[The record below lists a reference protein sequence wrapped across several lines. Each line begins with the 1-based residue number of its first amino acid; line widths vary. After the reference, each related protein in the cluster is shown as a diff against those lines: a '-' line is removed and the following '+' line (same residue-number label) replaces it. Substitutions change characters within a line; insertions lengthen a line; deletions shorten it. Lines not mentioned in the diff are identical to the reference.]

1 MKKWNVVLAS
11 AVLAGSLVNPVFAQ
25 DAQDSNTAT
34 ATVKG
39 EAGEESVTV
48 AVVGKAITVVSD
60 NEADTVVSD
69 DEAEASSEQETEST
83 SKVTGSIV
91 IIGPDGQ
98 KTEYKIG
105 KEMPEGLRLLLS
117 PEYNGAAGG
126 QISIFGTGSIE
137 VQNDGSPEENKKSR
151 SISIISSDDAE
162 EAPQERLMI
171 GVHCEEGSELLRGHL
186 KLNGAGLVVLET
198 VSDAPAAAAGL
209 QKNDIILK
217 VGETEM
223 KAVTDLLDV
232 VTKSEGK
239 DLAISIMRNGDP
251 MSLTVTPKMMEV
263 PEQVVF
269 SIAGED
275 LDYVPDT
282 AGLEAI
288 IEKEN
293 LPAHV
298 QELMKNSPGM
308 KRLRLLQ
315 PGSVMID
322 RKAAPEEIERMLKA
336 AAAAADEVQQ
346 EQSVVEF
353 RASKNQDQGDVQ
365 KQLEELR
372 EQLKAMKAQIDEL
385 SKQN

>member
-1 MKKWNVVLAS
+1 MKKWNVILAS
-11 AVLAGSLVNPVFAQ
+11 AVMAGSLVNPAFAQ
-25 DAQDSNTAT
+25 DSQESTTAT
-34 ATVKG
+34 ATVKS
-39 EAGEESVTV
+39 EAGAESVT
-48 AVVGKAITVVSD
+48 ATIEGESISVVS
-60 NEADTVVSD
+60 V
-69 DEAEASSEQETEST
+69 DEAEASDEEEAEST
-83 SKVTGSIV
+83 SKVSGSIV

-105 KEMPEGLRLLLS
+105 KEMPEGLKLLLS
-117 PEYNGAAGG
+117 PEHKGVAGS
-126 QISIFGTGSIE
+126 QISIFRTDSVE
-137 VQNDGSPEENKKSR
+137 VQNDESPEENKKSR

-162 EAPQERLMI
+162 EAPQQRLMI

-198 VSDAPAAAAGL
+198 VSDSPAAAAGL

-232 VTKSEGK
+232 VTKSEGH
-239 DLAISIMRNGDP
+239 DLAISILRNGDP
-251 MSLTVTPKMMEV
+251 MSLNVTPRMMEV

-269 SIAGED
+269 SIAGENFE
-275 LDYVPDT
+275 YAPD
-282 AGLEAI
+282 AVGHEAH

-293 LPAHV
+293 LPEHV

-322 RKAAPEEIERMLKA
+322 RKAAPEEIERMLKEAAEAARA
-336 AAAAADEVQQ
+336 AAGKAQEQAIIELRTTKKHEQAEVQQ
-346 EQSVVEF
+346 
-353 RASKNQDQGDVQ
+353 
-365 KQLEELR
+365 QLEELR

-385 SKQN
+385 SKKN